1 MYIIKEILLLTKSS
15 LLKLFAA
22 LLAVAILFLFAYNSN
37 FDKDLMIII
46 AVTIILN
53 IFLSFFL
60 FNLPNKIWYKKLI
73 IKKYL
78 HKVLNISFRAYNK
91 ELERYDID
99 VKAKVNDYKI
109 TSDQKIIF
117 RAIFDNGTYFHFT
130 IGLFTKTINLSDRY
144 GKVYSVEDMTLTAD
158 REEFIK
164 RFEDI
169 RKFKNRLSD
178 LVDASISCNNWTI
191 DPDSFNIKK
200 S

>member
-1 MYIIKEILLLTKSS
+1 MLTKSS

-22 LLAVAILFLFAYNSN
+22 LLAVAILFLFAHKSN
-37 FDKDLMIII
+37 FDKNLMIII
-46 AVTIILN
+46 AVTIIY

-144 GKVYSVEDMTLTAD
+144 GKVYSVEDMALTAD

-169 RKFKNRLSD
+169 QKFKNRLSD

>member
-22 LLAVAILFLFAYNSN
+22 LLAVAILFLLAYNSN

-144 GKVYSVEDMTLTAD
+144 GRVYSVEDMALTAD

-169 RKFKNRLSD
+169 QKFKNRLSD

>member
-1 MYIIKEILLLTKSS
+1 MYIIKEIILLTKSS

-22 LLAVAILFLFAYNSN
+22 LLAVAISFVLIYKSN
-37 FDKDLMIII
+37 FDKDLMITIV
-46 AVTIILN
+46 VTIILN
-53 IFLSFFL
+53 ILLSFFL
-60 FNLPNKIWYKKLI
+60 FNLPNRIWYKKLI

-78 HKVLNISFRAYNK
+78 YKVLDISFRAYNK
-91 ELERYDID
+91 ELESYDID
-99 VKAKVNDYKI
+99 VKAKVDDYKM
-109 TSDQKIIF
+109 TSDQKIVF

-130 IGLFTKTINLSDRY
+130 IGLFAKTIHLSDRY
-144 GKVYSVEDMTLTAD
+144 GKVYSVEDMVLTAD

-169 RKFKNRLSD
+169 QKFKNHLSD

>member
-1 MYIIKEILLLTKSS
+1 MLTKSS

-22 LLAVAILFLFAYNSN
+22 LLAVAILFLFAYKSN

-144 GKVYSVEDMTLTAD
+144 GKVYSVEDMALTAD

-169 RKFKNRLSD
+169 QKFKNHLSD

>member
-1 MYIIKEILLLTKSS
+1 MLTKSS

-144 GKVYSVEDMTLTAD
+144 GKVYSVEDMALTAD

-169 RKFKNRLSD
+169 QKFKNHLSD

>member
-1 MYIIKEILLLTKSS
+1 MLTKSS

-22 LLAVAILFLFAYNSN
+22 LLAVAILFLFAYKSN
-37 FDKDLMIII
+37 FDKDLIIII

-99 VKAKVNDYKI
+99 VKAKVDDYKI

-144 GKVYSVEDMTLTAD
+144 GKVYSVEDMALTAD

-169 RKFKNRLSD
+169 QKFKNHLSD
-178 LVDASISCNNWTI
+178 LVGASISCNNWTI

>member
-1 MYIIKEILLLTKSS
+1 MLTKSS

-144 GKVYSVEDMTLTAD
+144 GKVYSVEDMALTAD
-158 REEFIK
+158 KEEFIK

-169 RKFKNRLSD
+169 QKFKNHLSD

>member
-1 MYIIKEILLLTKSS
+1 MLTKSS

-22 LLAVAILFLFAYNSN
+22 LLAVAILFLFAYKSN

-144 GKVYSVEDMTLTAD
+144 GKVYSVEDMALTAD

-169 RKFKNRLSD
+169 QKFKNHLSD
-178 LVDASISCNNWTI
+178 LVDDSISCNNWTI